1 MLHAVSAIPSMRT
14 PPHVPM
20 DKGRAGTLIL
30 EKPHIGHGT
39 WDNTPTPGQNKLE
52 ITNQQSE

>member
-1 MLHAVSAIPSMRT
+1 MLHAVSAIPSMPR

-30 EKPHIGHGT
+30 EKPHIGHRT
-39 WDNTPTPGQNKLE
+39 WDNTPTPGQNKL
-52 ITNQQSE
+52 